1 MWMARSLPAAV
12 PYVPWWCSD
21 SSKPVGEKCIQFYT
35 FCLPHVLHLLWH
47 VLDSVGTCVAQ

>member
-1 MWMARSLPAAV
+1 MWMARGLPAAV